1 MAAAGQGPQGTR
13 STPGTPR
20 VLRAMNDRAA
30 LDLLVSQGPLT
41 RTQIGELTGLSK
53 PTASQLLARLE
64 AARLVRTT
72 GNVTGRPGPNAQ
84 LYEVDPTAAHV
95 AALAVDQL
103 GITAAVADIT
113 GRVLG
118 EARVGADAVDEALG
132 APPARARPRVGENRT
147 ARLVATAVDGALAKA
162 RLGREQLHGAVI
174 GTPGALDPVTGE
186 LRYAPHLPGWH
197 SRTLKEEL
205 AEVLGTPIV
214 IENDVNLAAV
224 AEQHD
229 GAAQDFD
236 DFVLVWVDEGVGAAI
251 VLGGQLLRGAT
262 GGAGEIGYMPLPGA
276 PLSRGGDRSAARPDA
291 GGGFQRLVGSP
302 SVVALAREYGA
313 PGARTVEEALARD
326 DVRAEVARRLATG
339 LAAVVAVVD
348 PRLVVLSG
356 EVPQAGGEN
365 LRALVEEEFTGL
377 ALPRPELRISD
388 IAGNPILIGALRTAL
403 AEAREAVFH
412 TG

>member
-1 MAAAGQGPQGTR
+1 
-13 STPGTPR
+13 
-20 VLRAMNDRAA
+20 MNDRAA

-64 AARLVRTT
+64 TAGLVRTT
-72 GNVTGRPGPNAQ
+72 GNVTGRPGPSAQ
-84 LYEVDPTAAHV
+84 LYEVDPAAAQV

-113 GRVLG
+113 GQVLG
-118 EARVGADAVDEALG
+118 EERVGTDAVDAD
-132 APPARARPRVGENRT
+132 APHRT
-147 ARLVATAVDGALAKA
+147 ALLVAKAVDGALAKA
-162 RLGREQLHGAVI
+162 GLGREQLHGTVI
-174 GTPGALDPVTGE
+174 GTPGALDPQTGR
-186 LRYAPHLPGWH
+186 LRYAPHLPDWH
-197 SRTLKEEL
+197 SRALKEEL
-205 AEVLGTPIV
+205 AEVLGTPIT

-229 GAAQDFD
+229 GVAQDFD
-236 DFVLVWVDEGVGAAI
+236 DFVLVWADEGVGAAI
-251 VLGGQLLRGAT
+251 VLGGRLLRGAT

-302 SVVALAREYGA
+302 SVIELAHAYGA
-313 PGARTVEEALARD
+313 PEVRTVAEALARD
-326 DVRAEVARRLATG
+326 DVRQEVARRLATG

-356 EVPQAGGEN
+356 EVPQAGGEA
-365 LRALVEEEFTGL
+365 LRALVEGEFDGL
-377 ALPRPELRISD
+377 ALPRPELRLSD
-388 IAGNPILIGALRTAL
+388 IDGNPILIGALRTAL
-403 AEAREAVFH
+403 AEARDAVFDT